1 MRKRLFGYSAVTGLY
16 RAAVFACLIVA
27 MTFAQAVSA
36 KAETRTLKLYN
47 THTKERVSITFKKNG
62 RYVPS
67 GLREVNRFLRD
78 WRRNEITKIDP
89 ELLDLVWEVYR
100 KVRAKKPIYVVSSY
114 RSPATNNML
123 RKRSSGVA
131 KNSQHTL
138 GKAMDFYIPG
148 VNLATLRAAGLRKQV
163 GGVGYYPRSGSPFV
177 HMDTGRVRH
186 WPKMSRSQLAK
197 VFPNGKTLHVPRG
210 GKPLKGYKLA
220 LAESKSGKKRT
231 ARPTIVARAAPTARP
246 GGGSEPT
253 LTNSGDLVRPA
264 SADSTASQ
272 GGNLLTSLFRSNSD
286 NSDSA
291 QRSRVAAVRPTP
303 APTPPG
309 ALPGVK
315 RSGDRTPAK
324 AAAPATTAPPIPVAR
339 ERTAPQTPA
348 EEPQTTDA
356 VVLAG
361 IVPAPKPA
369 RIPADQFQVASADAI
384 VSNTLDAQ
392 RIALEQS
399 DTGASDAVSSAAID
413 TRFEVAGATP
423 GQKPTGQLLWATQQA
438 ALADASIS
446 GQVPIP
452 AQAPTDDPVAAIAAA
467 TGAFQ
472 PAVKPAAPT
481 TLAYASATALP
492 VGVSLRA
499 KPSRSAS
506 TSATL
511 VKKRKTTPSDRSVSG
526 RIPTSEILDPLSGFV
541 SLPDKSEPKLISGEG
556 TTRNRLFASL
566 SHPNQ
571 RALDNFLSPG
581 NRFVRGGFE
590 QFPYGALRTDR
601 FDGPAVIVLPVTFA
615 R

>member
-16 RAAVFACLIVA
+16 RAAVFACLILA

-67 GLREVNRFLRD
+67 GLREMNRFLRD

-89 ELLDLVWEVYR
+89 ELLDLVWEVYK

-148 VNLATLRAAGLRKQV
+148 VNLATLRATGLRKQV

-177 HMDTGRVRH
+177 HMDTGSVRH

-197 VFPNGKTLHVPRG
+197 VFPKGKTLHVPRG

-220 LAESKSGKKRT
+220 LAEAKSGKKRST
-231 ARPTIVARAAPTARP
+231 RPTIVARAAPTARP
-246 GGGSEPT
+246 GRGSEPG
-253 LTNSGDLVRPA
+253 LTNSGDLVRPV
-264 SADSTASQ
+264 SADSTSSQ
-272 GGNLLTSLFRSNSD
+272 GGNLLTSLFRSNND
-286 NSDSA
+286 NSDTA
-291 QRSRVAAVRPTP
+291 QRSRVAAVRPSA

-315 RSGDRTPAK
+315 RSGDRSPAE
-324 AAAPATTAPPIPVAR
+324 AAAPVTKAPPIPVAR
-339 ERTAPQTPA
+339 ERTAPETPA
-348 EEPQTTDA
+348 VEPQSTDS

-369 RIPADQFQVASADAI
+369 RISADRLQVASAEPVA
-384 VSNTLDAQ
+384 SNTLDAQ
-392 RIALEQS
+392 RISLEQGGS
-399 DTGASDAVSSAAID
+399 EAVSSAAID
-413 TRFEVAGATP
+413 TRFDVAAATP
-423 GQKPTGQLLWATQQA
+423 GQKPTEQLLWATQQA
-438 ALADASIS
+438 ALVDASIS
-446 GQVPIP
+446 GRIPVP
-452 AQAPTDDPVAAIAAA
+452 AQAPTNDPVAAIAAA

-472 PAVKPAAPT
+472 PAAKPAAPT

-492 VGVSLRA
+492 TGVNLRA
-499 KPSRSAS
+499 KPSSSAS

-511 VKKRKTTPSDRSVSG
+511 VKKRNAPRPGRSVSG
-526 RIPTSEILDPLSGFV
+526 RIPADEILDPLSGFV
-541 SLPDKSEPKLISGEG
+541 SLPDKSEPMLISGEG

-581 NRFVRGGFE
+581 NRFVRSGFQ

-601 FDGPAVIVLPVTFA
+601 FDGPAVIILPVTFA